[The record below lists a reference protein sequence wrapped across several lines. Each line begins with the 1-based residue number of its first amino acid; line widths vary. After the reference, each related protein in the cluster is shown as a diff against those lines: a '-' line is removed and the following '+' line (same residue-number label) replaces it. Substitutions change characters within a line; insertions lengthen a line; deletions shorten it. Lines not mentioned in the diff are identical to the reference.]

1 MGFLR
6 DSAERYKVL
15 REQVTLAETEVN
27 DQLTAFERE
36 MRELAQQGTD
46 PTIGPEN
53 NVEDIIDAT
62 QVEAQLAAPPSPS
75 PSEVLRQQMEAD
87 RLERLRRAGLGDTG
101 PVAGPSR
108 LLPSSPLAA
117 PAPIRAAPPRRSVAF
132 GAFEPSNITAPP
144 GWDHYESASQAP
156 RGDRIPVTSTAPPH
170 QFVLQ
175 PRRSLAPGASAHPRL
190 STVPE
195 HELDGSNELAYTMGM
210 IDQMVGEEPTSS
222 PPAYLKVT
230 KMTLPK
236 PYLGKDDLDA
246 FEMWLHNLLEF
257 FRTLRITGPSM
268 DPDRL
273 RILGDCL
280 SDEAAVWM
288 YNTVQSP
295 SRERRDWL
303 FEEAVIGL
311 FRRFIHCDTHLQ
323 AAYNYNNLCF
333 EANKGGVAALYE
345 RLLSI
350 TEKMWE
356 KPTQFQLR
364 NKFLNMLPMSYVH
377 TLTVVNGLSVK
388 YNSLAALYQAV
399 LELEQ
404 SSRELHQRRRPRDNA
419 TSVNPVVAPTDHRVA
434 KAAPSGQR
442 KSVHTDPAP
451 RTTSSNVRRAAPV
464 RTGAPRP
471 DRPRPTTGQPLR
483 PAAKPAANK
492 AASQCFSCGQVG
504 HFASDPTCPNHGKKP
519 GQGQRMFAQRVLDD
533 MSDGEHATTPND
545 NAQVTSDHEALVEV
559 PGPDQEVQEGTEV
572 VQDLPQSDYEFVGSQ
587 YESEDEVA
595 QPEWEDFQLLL

>member
-1 MGFLR
+1 
-6 DSAERYKVL
+6 
-15 REQVTLAETEVN
+15 TEVN
-27 DQLTAFERE
+27 DQLAAFERE

-53 NVEDIIDAT
+53 NVEDVIDAT

-101 PVAGPSR
+101 PIAGPSR

-132 GAFEPSNITAPP
+132 GAFEPSDITAPP

-170 QFVLQ
+170 QFVLR
-175 PRRSLAPGASAHPRL
+175 PRRSLAPGASAHHGL

-195 HELDGSNELAYTMGM
+195 HELDGSNELAYTGPSYGPRDAREVQRLMGM

-311 FRRFIHCDTHLQ
+311 FRRFIHRDTHLQ
-323 AAYNYNNLCF
+323 AAYNYDNLRF

-364 NKFLNMLPMSYVH
+364 NKFLDVLPMSYVH

-388 YNSLAALYQAV
+388 YNSLAALYQAA

-404 SSRELHQRRRPRDNA
+404 RRKKETVESPRRSRPGRGTSREARGE
-419 TSVNPVVAPTDHRVA
+419 
-434 KAAPSGQR
+434 AAEL
-442 KSVHTDPAP
+442 A
-451 RTTSSNVRRAAPV
+451 
-464 RTGAPRP
+464 
-471 DRPRPTTGQPLR
+471 LR
-483 PAAKPAANK
+483 
-492 AASQCFSCGQVG
+492 G
-504 HFASDPTCPNHGKKP
+504 T
-519 GQGQRMFAQRVLDD
+519 
-533 MSDGEHATTPND
+533 
-545 NAQVTSDHEALVEV
+545 
-559 PGPDQEVQEGTEV
+559 QEGLFAARV
-572 VQDLPQSDYEFVGSQ
+572 RLRREFATLSQ
-587 YESEDEVA
+587 R
-595 QPEWEDFQLLL
+595 